1 MGSFTRRPAQSRSS
15 LAQLWYSRS
24 TSRCSLSL
32 CQEQDCSTRIV
43 DFSKNA
49 NSNFTL
55 SFFFQFSRNSDSS
68 LLIEINSDF
77 PYFFPQK
84 SRSNFKIRV
93 RLPNMTDWHILP
105 ESRNMSSSRVV
116 VMSLSLHNIECFS
129 RCSASGHLQ
138 KFAAEST

>member
-1 MGSFTRRPAQSRSS
+1 MRKFNFLNPWAAS
-15 LAQLWYSRS
+15 LVGLPNQDL
-24 TSRCSLSL
+24 LSPSYGTLVGLRDAL

-55 SFFFQFSRNSDSS
+55 NFFFPNSRNSDSS

-77 PYFFPQK
+77 PNFFPQK

-93 RLPNMTDWHILP
+93 RLPNMTDWHMLP
-105 ESRNMSSSRVV
+105 GIKKYVLIARRR
-116 VMSLSLHNIECFS
+116 HNIEPP
-129 RCSASGHLQ
+129 
-138 KFAAEST
+138 